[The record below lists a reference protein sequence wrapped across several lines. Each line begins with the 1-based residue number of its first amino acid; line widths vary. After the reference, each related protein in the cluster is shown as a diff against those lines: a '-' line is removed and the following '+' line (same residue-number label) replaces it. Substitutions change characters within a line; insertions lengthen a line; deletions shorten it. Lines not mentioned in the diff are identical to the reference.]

1 MSSNQSAYILEG
13 VLGELHPKLFAA
25 DLDRHGERRV
35 RMLVATPGAG
45 AEDALPQGTF
55 YRPGR
60 QGQAPEFGW
69 RAAGPL
75 QNVLRQFRL
84 EFLRHLGPAEMAATV
99 KIVIRDDV
107 SPLDGP
113 HRPAPVPLV
122 DIEPDA
128 KFYSYP
134 PLPPARA
141 TEPGGDNHKSETPAV
156 REPIVGASPRAL
168 IGNFYQE
175 YFGFECMPFN
185 NTLDTHFFYPSEKHQ
200 EALSRLIYAISE
212 RKGFV
217 MISGAIGSGKS
228 TLCRV
233 LLGQLPKE
241 VKTAVITQ
249 TQLTSEQ
256 LVHAIA
262 EDFGIETKG
271 LTRYETLIR
280 LNEWLIEQ
288 LAAGTTPV
296 LIIDEA
302 QNLSA
307 EVLEEVRMITN
318 LETEQEKLLQLIL
331 LGQPELRQKVRLP
344 ELRQLRQRIA
354 VQYHLE
360 PLSRQETK
368 DYIVHRLKIANPTRA
383 LHFRR
388 GAMNE
393 AFLYSGGVPRLV
405 NTLCDQAL
413 LAAFTAES
421 RDVTARMVRD
431 VAKDLDLE
439 PSGPISFFR
448 FW

>member
-1 MSSNQSAYILEG
+1 M
-13 VLGELHPKLFAA
+13 AA
-25 DLDRHGERRV
+25 PAHD
-35 RMLVATPGAG
+35 
-45 AEDALPQGTF
+45 
-55 YRPGR
+55 GR
-60 QGQAPEFGW
+60 Q
-69 RAAGPL
+69 AAA
-75 QNVLRQFRL
+75 Q
-84 EFLRHLGPAEMAATV
+84 E
-99 KIVIRDDV
+99 
-107 SPLDGP
+107 
-113 HRPAPVPLV
+113 
-122 DIEPDA
+122 
-128 KFYSYP
+128 
-134 PLPPARA
+134 
-141 TEPGGDNHKSETPAV
+141 AV
-156 REPIVGASPRAL
+156 AGSSPRAL
-168 IGNFYQE
+168 FGNFYQD
-175 YFGFECMPFN
+175 YFGFEAMPFN
-185 NTLDTHFFYPSEKHQ
+185 NTLDTHFFFPSDKHQ

-233 LLGQLPKE
+233 LLGQLPRE

-262 EDFGIETKG
+262 EDFGIATNG
-271 LTRYETLIR
+271 LSRYDTLLK
-280 LNEWLIEQ
+280 LNDWLIAQ
-288 LAAGTTPV
+288 LAAGATPV

-302 QNLSA
+302 QNLSV

-344 ELRQLRQRIA
+344 ELRQLRQRIS

-368 DYIVHRLKIANPTRA
+368 DYIAHRLKIANPSRT
-383 LHFRR
+383 LHFKK
-388 GAMNE
+388 GAMAE
-393 AFLYSGGVPRLV
+393 AYLYSGGVPRLI

-413 LAAFTAES
+413 LAAFTAET

-431 VAKDLDLE
+431 IARDLE
-439 PSGPISFFR
+439 LEQSAGSVGSFFR

>member
-1 MSSNQSAYILEG
+1 MTQEKSAYILEG
-13 VLGELHPKLFAA
+13 PLGEIHPRLFGA
-25 DLDRHGERRV
+25 DIERHGQRRV
-35 RMLVATPGAG
+35 RMSVATTGG
-45 AEDALPQGTF
+45 GEIDEDLSHGTF

-75 QNVLRQFRL
+75 ASVLRQFRL
-84 EFLRHLGPAEMAATV
+84 EFLRHLGSAELGCRV
-99 KIVIRDDV
+99 RIVIRDDEAPFDTAAKRAE
-107 SPLDGP
+107 PLQAEAKA
-113 HRPAPVPLV
+113 PAP
-122 DIEPDA
+122 
-128 KFYSYP
+128 P
-134 PLPPARA
+134 PQAPA
-141 TEPGGDNHKSETPAV
+141 PIDPAPAHDGRQAAAQEAV
-156 REPIVGASPRAL
+156 AGSSPRAL
-168 IGNFYQE
+168 FGNFYQD
-175 YFGFECMPFN
+175 YFGFEAMPFN
-185 NTLDTHFFYPSEKHQ
+185 NTLDTHFFFPSDKHQ

-233 LLGQLPKE
+233 LLGQLPRD

-262 EDFGIETKG
+262 GDFGIETDG
-271 LTRYETLIR
+271 LSRYDTLLR
-280 LNEWLIEQ
+280 LNDWLIAQ
-288 LAAGTTPV
+288 LAAGATPV

-368 DYIVHRLKIANPTRA
+368 DYIAHRLRIANPARE
-383 LHFRR
+383 LHFKKS
-388 GAMNE
+388 AMGE
-393 AFLYSGGVPRLV
+393 VYLYSGGVPRLI

-413 LAAFTAES
+413 LAAYTAEA
-421 RDVTARMVRD
+421 RDVTARMVRE
-431 VAKDLDLE
+431 VARDLE
-439 PSGPISFFR
+439 LEPLEGSVGSFFR